1 MIYRALLNEP
11 FGKDRAYVDSLTD
24 AEVYRWHFR
33 KYDKE
38 ADTLEAMARVEAED
52 AEKTLEQRRSE
63 YLALC
68 RSFGHGEVEAE
79 ASWQEWL
86 ADQKGNV

>member
-11 FGKDRAYVDSLTD
+11 FGKDKAYVDSLTD

-38 ADTLEAMARVEAED
+38 ADAMELAAHMEQAD
-52 AEKTLEQRRSE
+52 AEKTPEQKREEHR
-63 YLALC
+63 AMC
-68 RSFGHGEVEAE
+68 RSFGHSDEQAEAE
-79 ASWQEWL
+79 WQAWVKGTE
-86 ADQKGNV
+86 GNV